1 LRFLDFALTKPA
13 MQLTHTMGAIA
24 LAAISTTLAA
34 PTIFLAG
41 DSTMTAKG
49 NNDGTAGWGAF
60 LNNYT
65 TLAIEND
72 AIAGRSARSFTREG
86 RFTTMAASVKA
97 RHAPDQAIA

>member
-1 LRFLDFALTKPA
+1 MPLF
-13 MQLTHTMGAIA
+13 HN
-24 LAAISTTLAA
+24 LAAFAVALRSALAA

-65 TLAIEND
+65 TLAVTND

-86 RFTTMAASVKA
+86 RFTY
-97 RHAPDQAIA
+97 AIHGFYSRFKNVLT